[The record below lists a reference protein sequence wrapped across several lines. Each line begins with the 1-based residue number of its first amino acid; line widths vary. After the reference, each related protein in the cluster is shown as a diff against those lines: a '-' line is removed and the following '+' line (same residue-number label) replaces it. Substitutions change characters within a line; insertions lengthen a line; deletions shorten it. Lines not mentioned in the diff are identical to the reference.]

1 MSIKLKLAAAFLFV
15 FLLFAVATALT
26 LMRLGTMDREV
37 ERMVRVEQPA
47 AQLGVQLVNEQQRES
62 LALRDHII
70 ATEDEQLRR
79 AEETLLAARKQRNEI
94 YERLKPLLTD
104 AEDAALLKRLGEVMA
119 DGTDR
124 IDRALASSKA
134 RDTSG
139 AARLLADP
147 SSKTSRAERTKLLAE
162 LQDRRA
168 QNIAQ
173 AAAKADASF
182 SKAQRDLIL
191 SLAIA
196 VVLGGLAVFLIVRS
210 ISRGLDQALV
220 LAERV
225 AEGDLTLTTR
235 THARDEIGRLL
246 EANNRMVV
254 KLREMVGTITG
265 AVNRVS
271 SGSSS
276 MASTSEELSQGAQ
289 EQASAT
295 AEASASVE
303 QMAANIRQTADNAGN
318 TETVAR
324 TSADRAQASG
334 SAVNE
339 AVDAMQAIA
348 ERILVVQ
355 EIARQTD
362 LLALN
367 AAVEAARAGEHGRG
381 FAVVAAEVRKLA
393 ERSRGAAEEISELSA
408 RTLRTASAAG
418 EMLGQLLPDIERT
431 STLVSGISVASRE
444 LALGAQQVAAA
455 IQQLDSV
462 TQQTSSAATG
472 LASGAE
478 ALSTQADDLRRTM
491 GQFRLGS
498 GGGSVAEAA
507 PHLPEEVEA
516 PARKPARA
524 SVGSTGR
531 ARAVTAGG
539 FDFDM
544 GESAGGDPV
553 DREFRRHDA
562 A

>member
-1 MSIKLKLAAAFLFV
+1 M
-15 FLLFAVATALT
+15 
-26 LMRLGTMDREV
+26 
-37 ERMVRVEQPA
+37 
-47 AQLGVQLVNEQQRES
+47 
-62 LALRDHII
+62 
-70 ATEDEQLRR
+70 
-79 AEETLLAARKQRNEI
+79 
-94 YERLKPLLTD
+94 
-104 AEDAALLKRLGEVMA
+104 
-119 DGTDR
+119 
-124 IDRALASSKA
+124 
-134 RDTSG
+134 
-139 AARLLADP
+139 
-147 SSKTSRAERTKLLAE
+147 
-162 LQDRRA
+162 
-168 QNIAQ
+168 
-173 AAAKADASF
+173 
-182 SKAQRDLIL
+182 
-191 SLAIA
+191 
-196 VVLGGLAVFLIVRS
+196 RS

-246 EANNRMVV
+246 DANNRMVM

-393 ERSRGAAEEISELSA
+393 ERSRGAAEEISALSA

-472 LASGAE
+472 LAAGAE
-478 ALSTQADDLRRTM
+478 ALSTQANDLRRTM

-498 GGGSVAEAA
+498 GNGSVAEAA
-507 PHLPEEVEA
+507 PSLPEEAEA
-516 PARKPARA
+516 PARKPVRA
-524 SVGSTGR
+524 SIGSTGR
-531 ARAVTAGG
+531 ARTVTAGG